1 MLSSDGVQ
9 ADGGMRFYALVDR
22 RSCSVSKVSCT
33 SLHAHG
39 WHVSIRATLL
49 LVRCPVGSVPFHSP

>member
-9 ADGGMRFYALVDR
+9 ADGGVRFSALVDR
-22 RSCSVSKVSCT
+22 RSCSVSKVLCT
-33 SLHAHG
+33 SSLDHG

-49 LVRCPVGSVPFHSP
+49 LVRCPHGSVPFRFP